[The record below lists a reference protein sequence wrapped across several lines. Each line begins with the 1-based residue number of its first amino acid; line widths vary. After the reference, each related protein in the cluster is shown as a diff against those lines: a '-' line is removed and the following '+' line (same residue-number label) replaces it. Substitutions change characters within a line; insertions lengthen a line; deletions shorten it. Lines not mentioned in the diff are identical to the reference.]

1 VSKSVLVRLS
11 VLGDTVIYL
20 DEQIVS
26 HRKILR
32 AGRLIGDAK
41 GGVIAALGLF
51 VAAIGY
57 ARSHLTDGVVPDE
70 FLQEVSRNSDAIT
83 AMRKA
88 KLLRPLR
95 GNLWRI
101 HDYLKWNPSAAQVEH
116 ERALAKK
123 RQQVFRRKSTG
134 FPQGCNGVTSEAGER
149 RSNATVTLDPRS
161 PIPDPLVRTTA
172 ATVRTAAPPSV
183 VSTKEQRPGGRDT
196 HPPTKADERR
206 EALTRQPAADGNYA
220 VIVKLAHTIIDS
232 CGITDP
238 ESIELVERVKHAC
251 AQQRIDYATN
261 PGVVRRAL
269 SSAVTQRTGLQAVA
283 PMATA
288 LTTATTPAALQ
299 QQLRAM
305 AQRTMRA
312 RR

>member
-1 VSKSVLVRLS
+1 
-11 VLGDTVIYL
+11 VIYL
-20 DEQIVS
+20 DEQIAT
-26 HRKILR
+26 HRKILQ
-32 AGRLIGDAK
+32 AGRLIGDSK

-70 FLQEVSRNSDAIT
+70 FLQKLSRNSDAIT

-116 ERALAKK
+116 ERALAKQ
-123 RQQVFRRKSTG
+123 RQQVFRRKSTSG
-134 FPQGCNGVTSEAGER
+134 KPVRNGVTSGEGER
-149 RSNATVTLDPRS
+149 RSNAPVTLDPRS
-161 PIPDPLVRTTA
+161 PIPDPRSPCTEVL
-172 ATVRTAAPPSV
+172 
-183 VSTKEQRPGGRDT
+183 QRPGGRDT

-206 EALTRQPAADGNYA
+206 DALTRQPAADGNYA
-220 VIVKLAHTIIDS
+220 VIVKLAHTVIDN

-238 ESIELVERVKHAC
+238 ESVELVERVKDAC

-261 PGVVRRAL
+261 VGVVRRAL
-269 SSAVTQRTGLQAVA
+269 SSAVTQRRGFQSMA